1 MALNL
6 VNQLN
11 TIESMK
17 QFSKPNY
24 NLCMEER
31 LTVLKNLRNKCVTL
45 MNHRR
50 SSDLHSV
57 LPHRNGHRYEVIMN
71 PR

>member
-31 LTVLKNLRNKCVTL
+31 LTVLKNLRDKCVTL
-45 MNHRR
+45 MNNDSEIYGDCRHKNNF
-50 SSDLHSV
+50 
-57 LPHRNGHRYEVIMN
+57 P
-71 PR
+71 